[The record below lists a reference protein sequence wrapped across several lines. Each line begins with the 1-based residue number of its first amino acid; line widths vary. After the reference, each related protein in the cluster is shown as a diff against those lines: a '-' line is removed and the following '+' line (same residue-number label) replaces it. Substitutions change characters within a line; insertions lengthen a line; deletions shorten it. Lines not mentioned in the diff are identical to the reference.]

1 MTVATRSRTDSQIH
15 QDVIRELTWDTR
27 VSETDVGVEVDHQVV
42 TLTGTVPTYARK
54 LAAQEAAHRVSGVL
68 DVANDIEVVFPGQR
82 ITDTDIAHRVRHA
95 LEWELMTPADTI
107 TSTVRDGWVTLSG
120 AVDSLAHSNDA
131 ARAVRRIKG
140 VRGITNEVSVKP
152 KVRNNASNVRQEIES
167 ALDRQAIR
175 ESSHLRIE
183 IEDGRVRLD
192 GTVRSWPER
201 RAVVNAAKFTPGV
214 KSVDETGLRVDPFGA
229 V

>member
-95 LEWELMTPADTI
+95 LEWELMTPADKI
-107 TSTVRDGWVTLSG
+107 TSTVRDGWVTLAG
-120 AVDSLAHSNDA
+120 TVDSLTHSNDA

-140 VRGITNEVSVKP
+140 VRGITNEVTVKP
-152 KVRNNASNVRQEIES
+152 SIRTNAGNVRQEIEA

-175 ESSHLRIE
+175 ESGHLRID
-183 IEDGRVRLD
+183 IEDGRVRLE

-214 KSVDETGLRVDPFGA
+214 RSVDETGLRVDPFGA